1 MRPEKT
7 SGSAVGRGFDSPHLH
22 PRPGISLRFR
32 GFYCD
37 RNGFRPP
44 ITPGAC
50 IRTRQDV
57 SLTVAQVWRR
67 QWKKMLRHSTSRRRH
82 ERPPSFRV
90 DPQEPLGQV

>member
-1 MRPEKT
+1 MHKGKT
-7 SGSAVGRGFDSPHLH
+7 RAIARVWFDSPHLH

-32 GFYCD
+32 GFYCH

-44 ITPGAC
+44 ITPDTC
-50 IRTRQDV
+50 IRTHQDV

-67 QWKKMLRHSTSRRRH
+67 QWKKMLRHSTSRRRY